1 MYAIVKTGGKQY
13 RVAPGDTVKIEK
25 LAGEAGAAVEFT
37 DVLMV
42 AGDND
47 DSLHIG
53 RPTVANARVSAEIR
67 RQTKGKKI
75 IIFKSKRRK
84 GYRKKTGHR
93 QLLTEVTIKDIT
105 L

>member
-25 LAGEAGAAVEFT
+25 LEGEPGATVEFT

-42 AGDND
+42 AGDAGKD
-47 DSLHIG
+47 IQIG
-53 RPTVANARVSAEIR
+53 MPTVANAKVSAEIK

-93 QLLTEVTIKDIT
+93 QLLTEVTIRDIS

>member
-13 RVAPGDTVKIEK
+13 RVAPGDRVCIEK
-25 LAGEAGAAVEFT
+25 LQGEPGSPVEFT
-37 DVLMV
+37 DVLLV
-42 AGDND
+42 GGDD
-47 DSLHIG
+47 GVKIG
-53 RPTVANARVSAEIR
+53 TPALSSARVTAEIR
-67 RQTKGKKI
+67 RQAKGKKV

-93 QLLTEVTIKDIT
+93 QQLTEVIIKDIS

>member
-13 RVAPGDTVKIEK
+13 RVAPGDIVKIEK
-25 LAGEAGAAVEFT
+25 LEGEPGSAVEFT

-42 AGDND
+42 AGDNGENIQ
-47 DSLHIG
+47 IG
-53 RPTVANARVSAEIR
+53 KPTVANARVSGEIR
-67 RQTKGKKI
+67 RQTKGKKV

-93 QLLTEVTIKDIT
+93 QLLTEVTIKDIS

>member
-13 RVAPGDTVKIEK
+13 RVAPGDSLMIEK
-25 LAGEAGAAVEFT
+25 LEGEPGSCVEFT

-42 AGDND
+42 APENGKNIQ
-47 DSLHIG
+47 IG
-53 RPTVANARVSAEIR
+53 TPIVANAKVSAEIK

-75 IIFKSKRRK
+75 IIFKSRRRK

-93 QLLTEVTIKDIT
+93 QLLTEVTIKDIS

>member
-13 RVAPGDTVKIEK
+13 RVAPGDSLMIEK
-25 LAGEAGAAVEFT
+25 LEGEPGSSVEFT

-42 AGDND
+42 APENGKNIQ
-47 DSLHIG
+47 IG
-53 RPTVANARVSAEIR
+53 TPIVANAKVTAEIKC
-67 RQTKGKKI
+67 QTKGKKI

-93 QLLTEVTIKDIT
+93 ELLTEVTIKDIS

>member
-13 RVAPGDTVKIEK
+13 RVAPGDCIKIEK
-25 LAGEAGAAVEFT
+25 LEGEPGSRIEFHE
-37 DVLMV
+37 VLLV
-42 AGDND
+42 ADQDGG
-47 DSLHIG
+47 SMQIG
-53 RPTVANARVSAEIR
+53 TPTVANARVSGEIKA
-67 RQTKGKKI
+67 QTKGKKI

-93 QLLTEVTIKDIT
+93 QLLTEVTITDIS